1 MESRKR
7 PHVDDGDSSRPKKR
21 AVSDDRAS
29 PSHLNGTASHS
40 DEPKDGDHVELFRK
54 EAIYR
59 RMKHYSREAER
70 SQARVAELERRR
82 TQCEAGLAALEACW
96 TQLIGTIR
104 SLVRPEDL
112 PAVEKESEG
121 IRDLTVHV
129 SSEAEP
135 EYVNALKDKMQ
146 ATADIVKAFV
156 NLRAQSQ
163 TGPSEEQIAKRC
175 QEAEAESSVLRSEL
189 SLVRARLRD
198 TETRNEQLREELVAA
213 EKRADRL
220 QSKSLNPG
228 AAKVK
233 DDVAEGS
240 PAEDASSPQPES
252 VKNGL
257 HLASDADDWRTLAES
272 REGKIDEL
280 SRENAQQREQLHAL
294 RLQLAALPEE
304 VVRESTHYKV
314 LLEKASRS
322 EHASREAA
330 AELAKLKDELQQ
342 LQAIHQQW
350 QESVKAGNDTAMQ
363 ELKAMINKRDSE
375 LGRIREQRDQYYAE
389 LNERRAK
396 ESTKLASIAE
406 FKTLA
411 EARAERIAVLESE
424 SKRLKSRLAANSGD
438 EDLVAFLWSSSSEG
452 PSYVEDLKRRVS
464 DAEARAFTLEKALA
478 ALDSERADIAKL
490 SRSEAELRQQVDQLS
505 KQLER
510 YQTVYG
516 NASSMPPEAAQLSE
530 QLQRKQVEIDKLQLQ
545 DKQREQAESALFAEL
560 DKLSAAWENLD
571 RQINSKVYDLSALE
585 ERVQKAGVERAK
597 AENKFYA
604 AVRDKEAVDNER
616 KNLVRN
622 LDKAGKALDKLAAS
636 EKALN
641 TRIHDLEKE
650 VSLSR
655 KAVDALKEETRALQ
669 ADNHEWR
676 TRFYGERKSLE
687 ETRTAFQEHSA
698 ALDKKRTE
706 LRKLEESLLKA
717 KRDVEKQAT
726 KFKSM
731 SSSSNPNSREAELQS
746 EVDKCMSLL
755 KCSTC
760 KMNLRNT
767 VITKC
772 MHSFCKSCVEARIT
786 TRQRKCPACNLP
798 FSQGEVQQL
807 YFQ

>member
-7 PHVDDGDSSRPKKR
+7 PHVDDGEPSRPKKR

-29 PSHLNGTASHS
+29 PSHPNGTASHS
-40 DEPKDGDHVELFRK
+40 DEPKDSDHVELFRK

-96 TQLIGTIR
+96 TQFGAAYWHDT
-104 SLVRPEDL
+104 L
-112 PAVEKESEG
+112 PC

-163 TGPSEEQIAKRC
+163 AGPSDDQIVKRC

-198 TETRNEQLREELVAA
+198 TETRNQQLREELVAA

-220 QSKSLNPG
+220 QSKSLNPN
-228 AAKVK
+228 ATKVQE
-233 DDVAEGS
+233 DPAEAS
-240 PAEDASSPQPES
+240 PAEDASSPQPQS
-252 VKNGL
+252 IKNGL
-257 HLASDADDWRTLAES
+257 HLPPDADDWRKLAAL
-272 REGKIDEL
+272 REEKIDEL
-280 SRENAQQREQLHAL
+280 SRENAQQREQLQVL

-304 VVRESTHYKV
+304 VVRESTHYKI
-314 LLEKASRS
+314 LIEKASRS

-330 AELAKLKDELQQ
+330 IEIAKLKDELQQ
-342 LQAIHQQW
+342 LQATHQQW
-350 QESVKAGNDTAMQ
+350 QESVKAGNDTATQ
-363 ELKAMINKRDSE
+363 ELKAMISKRDSE
-375 LGRIREQRDQYYAE
+375 LARIREQRDQYHAE

-396 ESTKLASIAE
+396 DSAKMTSLAE

-424 SKRLKSRLAANSGD
+424 SKRLKSRLAANAGD

-464 DAEARAFTLEKALA
+464 DAEARASSLEKALA
-478 ALDSERADIAKL
+478 ALDGERADIAKL
-490 SRSEAELRQQVDQLS
+490 SRNEAELRQQVDQLS
-505 KQLER
+505 KQLEK

-516 NASSMPPEAAQLSE
+516 DASTMPPETAQLSE

-560 DKLSAAWENLD
+560 DKISAAWENLD
-571 RQINSKVYDLSALE
+571 RQVNSKVYDLSALE

-597 AENKFYA
+597 ADNKFYA
-604 AVRDKEAVDNER
+604 AVRDKEAIDNER

-641 TRIHDLEKE
+641 TRVHDLERE
-650 VSLSR
+650 ISLSR
-655 KAVDALKEETRALQ
+655 KAMDALKEEAKALQ

-698 ALDKKRTE
+698 ALDKKRAE

-726 KFKSM
+726 KYKSM
-731 SSSSNPNSREAELQS
+731 SGSSSSNAREAELQS